1 MARLL
6 SALRARGRLI
16 ASVAT
21 VVAVGIVASLF
32 DSTPH
37 GTSPSAIHGA
47 VDLSSWDF
55 ERSGPAALSGE
66 WLFVDK
72 RMSDEFS
79 AVDQASPVLAS
90 VPGAWPVGGGA
101 FGLPRHH
108 GFGTYVLRVTLPAS
122 AAGQKL
128 AIQTGYAY
136 SAHRLYAN
144 GVLVA
149 TSGIPSASGERELA
163 RAYSVIAPLPANTS
177 VLELRRDVSNHLSLY
192 GGVLTAPTI
201 GLEETI
207 VSHRQLLIALSL
219 FLIGAMFFAASYHFV
234 VFVLTRDAGEVLWFG
249 LFAALLGIRTALIE
263 PIAPFALPYLG
274 QDWVWR
280 IDIAVSV
287 LLLPAAYRFF
297 ALSFPKRLSSRLGG
311 LIGGVCLLGAIVTL
325 IGGPVPGEVVLK
337 VYELI
342 AVITII
348 YLTQAICRA
357 AWVQEHGATLALVG
371 WLLSAGAT
379 VHDIAMSNGF
389 IQGPNLIPFGFLAF
403 FLCLSG
409 TMVAR
414 FREAYRRAENA
425 SLAMRALNDDLE
437 SAVQARTQELQT
449 KIEELNLSR
458 AALETAKAEAVS
470 ANVAKSRF
478 LANMSHELRTPL
490 NSILGFSEII
500 RAQTLGPL
508 SDPRYAEYASDI
520 HDSGAHLLSLIGD
533 ILDLSRIEAGKWEI
547 LDEPIDV
554 ADISRD
560 ALRLAET
567 RDRRAEGITTL
578 SIGRDLPCVRADRR
592 AVLQMLIN
600 LLSNALKFTPDGGR
614 IVLGAR
620 RRADGGVTI
629 EVSDTG
635 VGMAPEDIPKALAV
649 FSQVD
654 DSASRRHEGTGL
666 GLPIV
671 KSLIELHG
679 GTFGLSSQKGRG
691 TVAALLF
698 PAERTVESIVTAA

>member
-1 MARLL
+1 
-6 SALRARGRLI
+6 
-16 ASVAT
+16 
-21 VVAVGIVASLF
+21 
-32 DSTPH
+32 
-37 GTSPSAIHGA
+37 
-47 VDLSSWDF
+47 
-55 ERSGPAALSGE
+55 
-66 WLFVDK
+66 
-72 RMSDEFS
+72 
-79 AVDQASPVLAS
+79 
-90 VPGAWPVGGGA
+90 
-101 FGLPRHH
+101 
-108 GFGTYVLRVTLPAS
+108 
-122 AAGQKL
+122 
-128 AIQTGYAY
+128 
-136 SAHRLYAN
+136 
-144 GVLVA
+144 
-149 TSGIPSASGERELA
+149 
-163 RAYSVIAPLPANTS
+163 
-177 VLELRRDVSNHLSLY
+177 
-192 GGVLTAPTI
+192 
-201 GLEETI
+201 
-207 VSHRQLLIALSL
+207 
-219 FLIGAMFFAASYHFV
+219 
-234 VFVLTRDAGEVLWFG
+234 
-249 LFAALLGIRTALIE
+249 LIE
-263 PIAPFALPYLG
+263 PIAPFMLPYLG

-297 ALSFPKRLSSRLGG
+297 ALSFPKRLSPRLGD

-342 AVITII
+342 AVVTIV
-348 YLTQAICRA
+348 YLTQAIGRA

-425 SLAMRALNDDLE
+425 SLVMRALNDDLE

-500 RAQTLGPL
+500 RAQTLGPVGD
-508 SDPRYAEYASDI
+508 SRYAEYASDI

-547 LDEPIDV
+547 LDESIDV
-554 ADISRD
+554 AEISRD
-560 ALRLAET
+560 ALRLVET
-567 RDRRAEGITTL
+567 RDRKAEGAIT
-578 SIGRDLPCVRADRR
+578 IEVDRDLPYVRADRR
-592 AVLQMLIN
+592 ALLQMLIN

-614 IVLGAR
+614 IVLEAR
-620 RRADGGVTI
+620 RLGNGGATI

-635 VGMAPEDIPKALAV
+635 IGMAPEDIPKALAV

-679 GTFGLSSQKGRG
+679 GTISLSSQKGRG

-698 PAERTVESIVTAA
+698 PPERTIERIVTAA